1 MIGTLIPLMLLTGS
15 ALPAGGG
22 AAPAT
27 VTTVASPA
35 LVLDFPALSI
45 GVAEYDEGLT
55 GATVSKPVMAA
66 VHVHR
71 PVVRPTP

>member
-1 MIGTLIPLMLLTGS
+1 MIGTLIPLMRLTGS
-15 ALPAGGG
+15 ALPAGG
-22 AAPAT
+22 AAPAP
-27 VTTVASPA
+27 VTTVAGPA
-35 LVLDFPALSI
+35 LVLDFPASGI
-45 GVAEYDEGLT
+45 GVAEYDESLT